1 MKKLVLLVLLFIS
14 AIGFSQISLSR
25 HNLTPLTDGQIV
37 AFNTIAFPAA
47 ELDFYVKN
55 NSTTASTNI
64 KISCTALVNNDGTGF
79 ELCFGPDCI
88 SNVEVGSTYPVNQ
101 PYVTLAPGQS
111 SGNEGH
117 FLNTTVGSGVYPK
130 DYSFRFYQ
138 AGNPTGNTIDITYRF
153 DPNLSSDEINQLE
166 TSGVI
171 LKSSVVDSVLELD
184 VLKATNMEIFDLN
197 GKLVHANKL
206 EYGIQTIDISSF
218 TSGVYLIN
226 FVNEKGVN
234 SSMKFIKK

>member
-1 MKKLVLLVLLFIS
+1 MKKIVLLILLFIT
-14 AIGFSQISLSR
+14 ALGYSQISLSR
-25 HNLTPLTDGQIV
+25 HDLTPLADGQIV

-64 KISCTALVNNDGTGF
+64 KIACTALVNNDGTGF

-88 SNVEVGSTYPVNQ
+88 ANVEVGSTYPVNQ
-101 PYVTLAPGQS
+101 PYVTLGPGQS

-117 FLNTTVGSGVYPK
+117 FLNTQVGSGVYPK

-138 AGNPTGNTIDITYRF
+138 AGNPGGNTIDITYRF

-171 LKSSVVDSVLELD
+171 IKSSLVDSQLELD
-184 VLKATNMEIFDLN
+184 VLKATSMEIFDLN
-197 GKLVHANKL
+197 GKQVLSNKL
-206 EYGIQTIDISSF
+206 EYGIHSIDVSSF
-218 TSGVYLIN
+218 ASGVYLVN
-226 FVNEKGVN
+226 FINEKGTN
-234 SSMKFIKK
+234 TSKKIIKK